1 MQPCDQQVV
10 HLLLRENFPDLGSDF
25 RKSHLF
31 GSAGLEFWHKFVAV
45 IAFDAAGINLNAG
58 TKVRVDRSYLVYLS
72 CHFVAE
78 VAFL

>member
-1 MQPCDQQVV
+1 MEPCDQEVV

-31 GSAGLEFWHKFVAV
+31 GSAGLEFWQKFVAV